1 MGWIGHAILAQ
12 QSRSSAIALQQAF
25 SVAHMDAKA
34 NASKGQHR
42 SHDTSTFS
50 RLPIVA
56 TDCDKTE
63 L

>member
-50 RLPIVA
+50 RL
-56 TDCDKTE
+56 
-63 L
+63 